1 MQRIT
6 FNEIF
11 ILLVDYVTENITT
24 FPPAIKLVVNQIP
37 GVRRKNI
44 LNVRS

>member
-1 MQRIT
+1 MQRAT

-11 ILLVDYVTENITT
+11 ILLVGYVTENITT
-24 FPPAIKLVVNQIP
+24 FPPVEKLVVNQIP
-37 GVRRKNI
+37 GVCRKNI